1 MNPRTK
7 ADHVPP
13 TIVPINDETHA
24 MLDYAES
31 AEALSKFEQARQ
43 ELRDGKGIAPTVEYF
58 ADLNQRISERAKKG
72 DPQTEA

>member
-1 MNPRTK
+1 
-7 ADHVPP
+7 
-13 TIVPINDETHA
+13 